1 MKILIVHPKLIWRG
15 AEKLSVNFA
24 VNLQKLGHRVSYLTL
39 FVDDKGKSEDIK
51 KLHLILP
58 SRFWQKVITKNEFTL
73 SFFGFWTLLVM
84 TLKYAKKC
92 QIINAQ
98 NFPAPWVAVI
108 AGKIFGK
115 PVIWTLYDVPQKISW
130 KKRNSLVEYLIWF
143 FAASVIDKLLV
154 SQIDEIIVQG
164 NFEYKKVLK
173 RYGRKSKIIMPVI
186 NERFFIGSK
195 KPFRLG
201 VNLSG
206 KYIMVSA
213 SHLHFRKNQK
223 IIIKAFK
230 KVESKIKEPLLV
242 FAGDGPDKYKL
253 IDLVKRLSLTD
264 KVIFTGILSEKEMSE
279 LYSKSKLLL
288 LPSLEEPYGLTPF
301 EALLSGVCPIVSDR
315 AGCSEVIRKYNLGY
329 VVKPIVSNFA
339 GTILKAYKNKKE
351 VLADINRGKL
361 WIKKNMAPIR
371 YAKEHELIFRKYV

>member
-1 MKILIVHPKLIWRG
+1 
-15 AEKLSVNFA
+15 
-24 VNLQKLGHRVSYLTL
+24 
-39 FVDDKGKSEDIK
+39 
-51 KLHLILP
+51 
-58 SRFWQKVITKNEFTL
+58 
-73 SFFGFWTLLVM
+73 M